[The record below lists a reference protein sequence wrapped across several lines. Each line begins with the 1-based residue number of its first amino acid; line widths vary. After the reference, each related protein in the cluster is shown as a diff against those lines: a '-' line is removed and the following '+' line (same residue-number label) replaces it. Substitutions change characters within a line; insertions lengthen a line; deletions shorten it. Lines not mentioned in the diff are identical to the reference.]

1 MWKFI
6 RYLTTTTMFDCTIY
20 KILKP
25 TREKVLTEVR
35 LIKLSLSN
43 NILRSSQQVMRGKA
57 MKRVKT

>member
-1 MWKFI
+1 
-6 RYLTTTTMFDCTIY
+6 MFDCTIY

-25 TREKVLTEVR
+25 TREKVLTEVH

-57 MKRVKT
+57 IKRVKT